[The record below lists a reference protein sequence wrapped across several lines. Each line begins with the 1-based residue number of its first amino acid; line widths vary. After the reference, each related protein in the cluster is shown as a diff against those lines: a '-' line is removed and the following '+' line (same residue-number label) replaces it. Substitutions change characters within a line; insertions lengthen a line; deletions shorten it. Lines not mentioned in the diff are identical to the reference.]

1 MLTRRHFIQRTGA
14 ALTGS
19 ALLSALSRAG
29 YAQTPPADYKALVCL
44 FLNGGNDGNNLLIPL
59 DDEGYAQYEAVRGS
73 SSGINISQESWLPIM
88 SASQGGRNFG
98 LHPSLKGLKGLY
110 DSGRAGLLCNVGTL
124 QQPLTRVQY
133 RAGQG
138 RPPNLFSHLDQVLQ
152 WQAGSGGSVARP
164 SGWGGRLADANGSRF
179 NGETSFPMLA
189 SLSGVNLF
197 TTGLAAGV
205 IAPGSS
211 SLRGF
216 GTSAASKSRYEALR
230 KIESLDDGRSALI
243 QAKNR
248 ITGAAIDNLS
258 VLNSALDSLPALS
271 TVFPTSSLGQQL
283 QTVARM
289 IALRDVLGL
298 RRQIFYCS
306 LGGFDTHANQLSTQ
320 ASLLATLDAAL
331 SAFHAAT
338 VELDVEQAVT
348 SFTLSDFGRTFK
360 PSAGGGSDHGWGSH
374 HLLVGGAVNGGDL
387 YGRYPSL
394 IPGGDDDADSEGRW
408 IPTTSVDEY
417 GAQLARWF
425 GAGDLSA
432 LFPNI
437 GNFDASRTD
446 LGFMAS

>member
-19 ALLSALSRAG
+19 ALLSALSRAA
-29 YAQTPPADYKALVCL
+29 YAQSSTADYKALVCL

-59 DDEGYAQYEAVRGS
+59 EDGGYAQYEAVRGTN
-73 SSGINISQESWLPIM
+73 SGINIPQDHWLQIK
-88 SASQGGRNFG
+88 SASQGGRYFG
-98 LHPSLKGLKGLY
+98 LHPSLKGLQGLY
-110 DSGRAGLLCNVGTL
+110 ETGRAGLLCNVGTL
-124 QQPLTRVQY
+124 QQPLTRDQY
-133 RAGQG
+133 RSGQG

-152 WQAGSGGSVARP
+152 WQAGSGGSASRP
-164 SGWGGRLADANGSRF
+164 SGWGGRWADANGSQF
-179 NGETSFPMLA
+179 NGGSSFPMLA

-197 TTGLAAGV
+197 TTGLEAGV

-216 GTSAASKSRYEALR
+216 GTSAASKSRYDALR
-230 KIESLDDGRSALI
+230 KIESLDVGRSALI

-258 VLNSALDSLPALS
+258 ILNSALDALPALT
-271 TVFPTSSLGQQL
+271 TVFPTSSLGKQL
-283 QTVARM
+283 ETVARM

-298 RRQIFYCS
+298 KRQIFYCS
-306 LGGFDTHANQLSTQ
+306 LGGFDTHTNQLSTQ
-320 ASLLATLDAAL
+320 ASLLETLDTAL
-331 SAFHAAT
+331 LAFHAAT
-338 VELDVEQAVT
+338 VEMGVEQAVT

-360 PSAGGGSDHGWGSH
+360 ASAGGGSDHGWGSH

-394 IPGGDDDADSEGRW
+394 IPGGGDDADSEGRW

-425 GAGDLSA
+425 GAGDVST
-432 LFPNI
+432 LFPNLKL
-437 GNFDASRTD
+437 FDATRSD
-446 LGFMAS
+446 LGFMRS